1 MKEKPYKVLRVNHQS
16 YISAKFCYNWLRGF
30 WEKDINVKLRDTDD
44 EGSKVT
50 TITHKD
56 LIFNIAKVCI
66 KHQSINETYTQV
78 CKIVVNVRGNYL
90 RHNLGNE

>member
-1 MKEKPYKVLRVNHQS
+1 M
-16 YISAKFCYNWLRGF
+16 
-30 WEKDINVKLRDTDD
+30 
-44 EGSKVT
+44 T